1 MTEVYKLLKTQKNE
15 VFQILQEEG
24 LEPANFYWA
33 EEPSISDSD
42 VFVFCLYYRGSQ
54 FYFQFDFFRNL
65 QWRNSND
72 PKLTT
77 SHYCEFSPGDDV
89 LVKREN
95 PGSWELQKNYV
106 RFWTLYLSREID
118 APDLWGEMEK
128 YKTSVSL
135 ALPEQLLNEPIPAN
149 EAEKISEQLS
159 SLADKIEKQFE
170 LTNEQNQF
178 VRSKLNYLAEAAK
191 RQRSMDWAH
200 TLIGVSVTIAM
211 GLALAPDQAKELWEL
226 MRMLG
231 ELIHLFGP

>member
-1 MTEVYKLLKTQKNE
+1 MAQDYTLLKTQKNE
-15 VFQILQEEG
+15 VFMILRERG
-24 LEPANFYWA
+24 FEPANFSWVAHYLQV
-33 EEPSISDSD
+33 SDTLVSRLNYLD
-42 VFVFCLYYRGSQ
+42 GKY
-54 FYFQFDFFRNL
+54 YFQFEMYGEEG
-65 QWRNSND
+65 
-72 PKLTT
+72 
-77 SHYCEFSPGDDV
+77 YCVFSPGQEMAV
-89 LVKREN
+89 HSE
-95 PGSWELQKNYV
+95 PAPFWMGQKNSV
-106 RFWTLYLSREID
+106 KFWSDYLKREID

-159 SLADKIEKQFE
+159 SLADKIEKKFE

>member
-1 MTEVYKLLKTQKNE
+1 MIIHKLLKSQKNNIFE
-15 VFQILQEEG
+15 ILRVAG
-24 LEPANFYWA
+24 LEPANFSW
-33 EEPSISDSD
+33 IDSVLQSTD
-42 VFVFCLYYRGSQ
+42 RVTPRLKYLDGEYYFR
-54 FYFQFDFFRNL
+54 FDMFEGGHCC
-65 QWRNSND
+65 
-72 PKLTT
+72 T
-77 SHYCEFSPGDDV
+77 FSPGEEEIV
-89 LVKREN
+89 QWEK
-95 PGSWELQKNYV
+95 PGSWENQIHYV
-106 RFWTLYLSREID
+106 RVWIRCLKREID
-118 APDLWGEMEK
+118 APDLWAEMEK
-128 YKTSVSL
+128 YKTSVSI

-226 MRMLG
+226 MRRLG

>member
-1 MTEVYKLLKTQKNE
+1 MAQDYTLLKTQKNE
-15 VFQILQEEG
+15 VFMILRERG
-24 LEPANFYWA
+24 FEPANFSWVADYL
-33 EEPSISDSD
+33 EVSDALVSRLNYLD
-42 VFVFCLYYRGSQ
+42 GKY
-54 FYFQFDFFRNL
+54 YFQFKMYGESGEC
-65 QWRNSND
+65 W
-72 PKLTT
+72 
-77 SHYCEFSPGDDV
+77 FSPGQEMAV
-89 LVKREN
+89 HRE
-95 PGSWELQKNYV
+95 PAPFWMGQKNSV
-106 RFWTLYLSREID
+106 KFWSDYLKREID
-118 APDLWGEMEK
+118 APDLWAEMEK
-128 YKTSVSL
+128 YKTSVSI
-135 ALPEQLLNEPIPAN
+135 ALPEKLLNEPIPAN

-226 MRMLG
+226 MRRLG